1 MAELPGLCIVIGAG
15 LSGLT
20 AAHQLAQVGQTVL
33 VLDKGRG
40 VGGRLATRRIGAGV
54 FDHGAQFFT
63 TRDENFTRL
72 AAEWQ
77 AAGMIR
83 EWSRGFARD
92 GAAAAADGHARYY
105 APQGMT
111 AIAKH
116 LAAGLDVRTS
126 ARANTIRPASAGWE
140 IELESGEVL
149 KAGAVILTAPVPQS
163 LMLLETGGVAINPAQ
178 LAALQAVSYEPC
190 LAVLALLDKPSRIPE
205 PGGMQFTS
213 GALRFLA
220 DNQRK
225 GISPQAAAVTIHAS
239 PDFSRV
245 HYDASDAEVS
255 QMLLAAAEPWLGAAV
270 THSEVKRWR
279 YARPES
285 PIPETCLEIQPSP
298 PLILAGDAFGGAR
311 VEGAALSGLAAAQ
324 RLLQI

>member
-1 MAELPGLCIVIGAG
+1 MAELRGLCIVIGAG
-15 LSGLT
+15 LAGLT
-20 AAHQLAQVGQTVL
+20 AARQLAQSGQPVL

-77 AAGMIR
+77 AAGIIR

-92 GAAAAADGHARYY
+92 GEAASFDGHARYY

-116 LAAGLDVRTS
+116 LAAGLDVRTNARVS
-126 ARANTIRPASAGWE
+126 AIRPASHGWE
-140 IELESGEVL
+140 IEMESGDTLQV
-149 KAGAVILTAPVPQS
+149 GAVILTAPVPQS
-163 LMLLETGGVAINPAQ
+163 LALLEAGGVAVDSSQ
-178 LAALQAVSYEPC
+178 LAALQAVTYEPC
-190 LAVLALLDKPSRIPE
+190 LAVLALLDKPSRIPA

-213 GALRFLA
+213 GVLGFLA

-225 GISPQAAAVTIHAS
+225 GISPQATAVTIHAS
-239 PDFSRV
+239 PVFSRA
-245 HYDASDAEVS
+245 HYDASDGEVS
-255 QMLLAAAEPWLGAAV
+255 QRLLEAAAPWLGTAAA
-270 THSEVKRWR
+270 HSEVKRWR
-279 YARPES
+279 YARPEQPLAQS
-285 PIPETCLEIQPSP
+285 CLALQSNP

-311 VEGAALSGLAAAQ
+311 MEGAALSGLAAAQ